1 MVAEILTTA
10 GIPHQASG
18 TQAGFDIASIGR
30 ADVPADILITVESQ
44 DYSKARHALE
54 EALAESELPE
64 GHFLCSASNDD
75 ILDMLASPGEW
86 SSFDIAQAQKLAR
99 QRNLSLEHLHQ
110 KQSEHVAAAMRG
122 KPAPTWLLVLGWS
135 ASLLG
140 GVIGIGIGYSLAYM
154 KEQTPEGGHF
164 TYDEPS
170 RKAGRYML
178 GFSLFMLVAVRL
190 WWVTYGSRR

>member
-110 KQSEHVAAAMRG
+110 KQSEHVAGISHTMSRPERQAG
-122 KPAPTWLLVLGWS
+122 TCWDSVCSCWLPSGC
-135 ASLLG
+135 G
-140 GVIGIGIGYSLAYM
+140 G
-154 KEQTPEGGHF
+154 
-164 TYDEPS
+164 
-170 RKAGRYML
+170 
-178 GFSLFMLVAVRL
+178 
-190 WWVTYGSRR
+190 